1 MSIEYHA
8 AHPTKVRQP
17 RDPHPA
23 AQNSPTMKPLNVEFS
38 LQSRFNR
45 GLTAKTS
52 LTSIIISS
60 PIPSLPCLFLSTG
73 IKLRLRAF
81 SFRLCSMYMLL
92 FKFYPDPDPCSL
104 CGALLSYYLPT
115 PYLIP
120 PLYAGILNR
129 AYLTYETRLPRLHL

>member
-60 PIPSLPCLFLSTG
+60 PIPSLPCLFLSAD

-81 SFRLCSMYMLL
+81 SFRLCSMYVHVLIQILSRFGPL
-92 FKFYPDPDPCSL
+92 FIVRRITFL
-104 CGALLSYYLPT
+104 LPT
-115 PYLIP
+115 YAIPHIYLH
-120 PLYAGILNR
+120 YTQE
-129 AYLTYETRLPRLHL
+129 Y